1 MIKKYKIFYM
11 PGSYIQRRLFF
22 YELFNFV
29 KMSYEYEILI
39 NKKIDFKTYNQ
50 LIFFIDARKL

>member
-11 PGSYIQRRLFF
+11 PGSYIQKRFF